1 MQTRQFSKDLIR
13 NIKSVQ
19 KSEADDFK
27 KEWRASL
34 LEIKKEIIEAIT
46 NKSWETTHIDL
57 SSMVLEDFPWDKKI
71 KIEKYLQD
79 IINNIQKYEEKKFK
93 YIYQVRKLMLLLS

>member
-1 MQTRQFSKDLIR
+1 MQTRQFSKDLIS

-34 LEIKKEIIEAIT
+34 LEIKKEIIEA
-46 NKSWETTHIDL
+46 
-57 SSMVLEDFPWDKKI
+57 KK
-71 KIEKYLQD
+71 
-79 IINNIQKYEEKKFK
+79 QKL
-93 YIYQVRKLMLLLS
+93 RNDTLMISHLWF